1 MPEQRSRPR
10 DGRVIA
16 LANQKGGTGKT
27 TTTVNLGIGLARL
40 GKKVLLI
47 DADPQG
53 DLTTCLGWQN
63 QDSLSTTLATVM
75 EKVIRDEPFTT
86 DEGILHHS
94 EGVDL
99 MPANIELSALEMSLV
114 NAMSRE
120 FTLRTYVNEAK
131 KHYDVVLIDCMPSLG
146 MITINA
152 LAAADSVI
160 IPVQAHYLPA
170 KGMTQLMKTIGKVK
184 RQINPALKVDGGAAH
199 SGGWA
204 HKPCQTDSGYPAAEL
219 RERIENLSFRDSR
232 SHQSRRNQRRRQEH
246 LRLRQGEQG
255 GPGLRGFFKGGAGG
269 WRKAAG

>member
-1 MPEQRSRPR
+1 M
-10 DGRVIA
+10 
-16 LANQKGGTGKT
+16 
-27 TTTVNLGIGLARL
+27 
-40 GKKVLLI
+40 LLI

-53 DLTTCLGWQN
+53 DLTTCLGWQD
-63 QDSLSTTLATVM
+63 QDSLPTTLATVM

-86 DEGILHHS
+86 DEGIMHHI

-114 NAMSRE
+114 TAMSRE

-170 KGMTQLMKTIGKVK
+170 KGMTQLMKTINKVK
-184 RQINPALKVDGGAAH
+184 RQINPALKVDGVLLTLVDGRTNLAR
-199 SGGWA
+199 
-204 HKPCQTDSGYPAAEL
+204 QTADTLRQSYGSVLKIYRSEIPVAIKAAE
-219 RERIENLSFRDSR
+219 IS
-232 SHQSRRNQRRRQEH
+232 
-246 LRLRQGEQG
+246 
-255 GPGLRGFFKGGAGG
+255 
-269 WRKAAG
+269 AAGKSIYAYDKGSKVAQAYADFSKEVLADGEKQRAKLQSSLSR